1 MPELSPSEWFV
12 VGVLWAL
19 FVIGISEG
27 LDWMALSLDV
37 EDRLL

>member
-1 MPELSPSEWFV
+1 MPELSASEWLV

-27 LDWMALSLDV
+27 LDWMARSLDV
-37 EDRLL
+37 EEWMR